1 MIVENFEQL
10 SPEWFQARAGIPS
23 ASNFNKIVTSK
34 GASSKSAEKY
44 MMQLAGERILGT
56 KEETYQNAAMERG
69 ILLEPEARA
78 LYEMTNDIEVQ
89 TVGLC
94 YKDDKK
100 EMSCSPDGL
109 IGDSEGI
116 EIKCPTV
123 AVHVG
128 YLLKGTLPAD
138 YVQQVQGS
146 MYITGRKSW
155 IFMSYYPGIHP
166 LIIRI
171 ERDIGFMTKLG
182 AALNIFNK
190 ELDSIH
196 KQLLLTK
203 GE

>member
-1 MIVENFEQL
+1 MIIDNCAQL
-10 SPEWFQARAGIPS
+10 SDEWFQARSGIPS

-34 GASSKSAEKY
+34 GATSKSAEKY
-44 MMQLAGERILGT
+44 MMLLAGERILGT

-78 LYEMTNDIEVQ
+78 LYEMTNDVEVQ

-94 YKDDKK
+94 YKDEKK

-109 IGDSEGI
+109 IGENEGI
-116 EIKCPTV
+116 EIKCPSL

-128 YLLKGTLPAD
+128 YLLKGVLPTD

-146 MYITGRKSW
+146 MYITGRKYW
-155 IFMSYYPGIHP
+155 VFMSYYPGIHP
-166 LIIRI
+166 LIIKI
-171 ERDIGFMTKLG
+171 ERDIEFQTKLG

-196 KQLLLTK
+196 KRLIATK
-203 GE
+203 